1 MSTSHDPATSQRQ
14 AVNPENQYPDTPV
27 DGAKPP
33 LDGRRGGGP
42 RKVQVAP
49 TERVMQVIIVIFFV
63 VFSAMTLYPFLNAL
77 AYALSDPIEAMR
89 GGLTIFAR
97 RPTWQNFELVLQN
110 SAVPS
115 AFLISIA
122 RTVLGILY
130 HVSITTLASY
140 ALSKMTLPFIRPI
153 TIVLIIPMYLFPG
166 LIPTYVNI
174 YDLGLMNSFW
184 VYILPHAFGAF
195 NMLVMRTYFWS
206 IPDSLVESARI
217 DGASHWRILI
227 QIIVPLSMPII
238 AVIALWQ
245 GVWQWNAWLDAMLY
259 VNNVKLHPLM
269 MLLQR
274 IVEQNEIPT
283 ENVDAFMGGSGRVYS
298 PRSMQM
304 AMLIVATVP
313 IVVIYPFFQRYFVK
327 GVMIGAV
334 KG

>member
-1 MSTSHDPATSQRQ
+1 MSTLDTAGSNVDPETLHRSPRRSALKVTRGESIVQ
-14 AVNPENQYPDTPV
+14 ALLVT
-27 DGAKPP
+27 
-33 LDGRRGGGP
+33 
-42 RKVQVAP
+42 
-49 TERVMQVIIVIFFV
+49 FFV
-63 VFSAMTLYPFLNAL
+63 LFSAVTVYPFLNAL

-89 GGLTIFAR
+89 GGLTIFSR
-97 RPTWQNFELVLQN
+97 KLTWQNFELVVQN
-110 SAVPS
+110 NDVAP
-115 AFLISIA
+115 AFLISVA
-122 RTVLGILY
+122 RTVVGIAY
-130 HVSITTLASY
+130 HVVITTLASY
-140 ALSKMTLPFIRPI
+140 ALSRLTLPFIKPI
-153 TIVLIIPMYLFPG
+153 TIFLIIPMYLMPG

-206 IPDSLVESARI
+206 IPESLVESARI

-245 GVWQWNAWLDAMLY
+245 GVWQWNAWFDAMLY
-259 VNNVKLHPLM
+259 VNNVDLHPLM

-274 IVEQNEIPT
+274 IVEQNEIPAD
-283 ENVDAFMGGSGRVYS
+283 NVDAFMGGSGRVYS

-313 IVVIYPFFQRYFVK
+313 IIIIYPFFQRYFVK

>member
-1 MSTSHDPATSQRQ
+1 MA
-14 AVNPENQYPDTPV
+14 
-27 DGAKPP
+27 
-33 LDGRRGGGP
+33 
-42 RKVQVAP
+42 
-49 TERVMQVIIVIFFV
+49 FFV
-63 VFSAMTLYPFLNAL
+63 LFSAITLYPFLNAL

-89 GGLTIFAR
+89 GGLTIIPR
-97 RPTWQNFELVLQN
+97 KLTWQNFELVVQN
-110 SAVPS
+110 NAVLP
-115 AFLISIA
+115 AFFISVA
-122 RTVLGILY
+122 RTIVGIVY
-130 HVSITTLASY
+130 HVIVTTLASY
-140 ALSKMTLPFIRPI
+140 ALSRQSLPFIKPI
-153 TIVLIIPMYLFPG
+153 TIFLIIPMYLMPG

-206 IPDSLVESARI
+206 IPESLVESARI
-217 DGASHWRILI
+217 DGASHWRILVR
-227 QIIVPLSMPII
+227 IIVPLSMPII

-245 GVWQWNAWLDAMLY
+245 GVWQWNAWFDAMLY
-259 VNNVKLHPLM
+259 VNNVDLHPLM

-274 IVEQNEIPT
+274 IVEQNEIPP

-313 IVVIYPFFQRYFVK
+313 IIIIYPFFQRYFVK

>member
-1 MSTSHDPATSQRQ
+1 MST
-14 AVNPENQYPDTPV
+14 
-27 DGAKPP
+27 
-33 LDGRRGGGP
+33 LDKRLPKSKRIYKVRKTRGE
-42 RKVQVAP
+42 A
-49 TERVMQVIIVIFFV
+49 VMQYGLVGFFV
-63 VFSAMTLYPFLNAL
+63 LFGGLTLYPFLNAL

-89 GGLTIFAR
+89 GGLTIFPR
-97 RPTWQNFELVLQN
+97 KITWQNFELVMQN
-110 SAVPS
+110 SAVLP
-115 AFLISIA
+115 AFGISVA
-122 RTVLGILY
+122 RTVTGIVY
-130 HVSITTLASY
+130 HVTITTLASY

-153 TIVLIIPMYLFPG
+153 TVFFIIPMYLFPG
-166 LIPTYVNI
+166 LIPIYVNI

-206 IPDSLVESARI
+206 IPESLVESARI
-217 DGASHWRILI
+217 DGATHWRILV
-227 QIIVPLSMPII
+227 QIIVPVSMPII

-245 GVWQWNAWLDAMLY
+245 GVWQWNAWLDAMLF
-259 VNNVKLHPLM
+259 VNNVNLHPLM

-283 ENVDAFMGGSGRVYS
+283 ENVDAFMGGAGRVYS

-313 IVVIYPFFQRYFVK
+313 IVMVYPFVQRYFVK

>member
-1 MSTSHDPATSQRQ
+1 MSTIEKRLPRLRRVDRVRKTRGEVAT
-14 AVNPENQYPDTPV
+14 QYV
-27 DGAKPP
+27 LIG
-33 LDGRRGGGP
+33 
-42 RKVQVAP
+42 
-49 TERVMQVIIVIFFV
+49 FFIL
-63 VFSAMTLYPFLNAL
+63 FSGLTLYPFLNAL

-89 GGLTIFAR
+89 GGLTIFPR
-97 RPTWQNFELVLQN
+97 KITWQNFELVFQN
-110 SAVPS
+110 SDVLP
-115 AFLISIA
+115 AFGISVA
-122 RTVLGILY
+122 RTVVGIVY

-140 ALSKMTLPFIRPI
+140 ALSKMTMPFIRPI
-153 TIVLIIPMYLFPG
+153 TIFLIIPMYLFPG

-174 YDLGLMNSFW
+174 YDLGLMNRFW

-206 IPDSLVESARI
+206 IPESLVESARI
-217 DGASHWRILI
+217 DGANHGRILI

-259 VNNVKLHPLM
+259 VNDVDLHPLM

-283 ENVDAFMGGSGRVYS
+283 ENVDAFMGGAGRVYS

>member
-1 MSTSHDPATSQRQ
+1 MT
-14 AVNPENQYPDTPV
+14 
-27 DGAKPP
+27 AKSDVAE
-33 LDGRRGGGP
+33 LGRKP
-42 RKVQVAP
+42 RRHTLEVSSGERFAQVLL
-49 TERVMQVIIVIFFV
+49 VSFFV
-63 VFSAMTLYPFLNAL
+63 LFSALTLYPFLNAL

-89 GGLTIFAR
+89 GGLTIIPR
-97 RPTWQNFELVLQN
+97 KLTWQNFRLVFEN
-110 SAVPS
+110 DAVLP
-115 AFLISIA
+115 AFFISTS
-122 RTVLGILY
+122 RTVVGIVY
-130 HVSITTLASY
+130 HVTITTLASY
-140 ALSKMTLPFIRPI
+140 ALSRMSLPFIKPI
-153 TIVLIIPMYLFPG
+153 TIFLIIPMYLFPG

-184 VYILPHAFGAF
+184 VYIFPHAFGAF

-206 IPDSLVESARI
+206 IPESLVESARM
-217 DGASHWRILI
+217 DGAGHFRILLR
-227 QIIVPLSMPII
+227 IIVPLSLPII

-245 GVWQWNAWLDAMLY
+245 GVWQWNAWFDAMLY
-259 VNNVKLHPLM
+259 VNNVDLHPLM

-274 IVEQNEIPT
+274 IVEQNEIPA
-283 ENVDAFMGGSGRVYS
+283 ENVDAFMGGGGRVYS